1 MNLKKK
7 IERIPGGMMIIPL
20 ILGALI
26 NTFSPGVLQIGGFT
40 TAIATGSS
48 ALIGVFLVCMGAGIS
63 FKAAPLALKKGT
75 AITFS
80 KFIVGVA
87 LGLLIA
93 KLCGESGWLG
103 LSSLAVIAA
112 MTNSN
117 GGLYAALVGEMGDE
131 TDVGAIAVLS
141 INDGPLLTMIALGTT
156 GLATI
161 PLGSLI
167 GVLIP
172 IVIGMILGNLDK
184 DMRKFLLSGGP
195 VLIPF
200 FAFALGAGL
209 DLKML
214 IIAGFSGILLGIL
227 TTFFGGFFN
236 ILADKASGGSGI
248 AGAAASSTAGNA
260 VATPAAVALADP
272 AMSSIAQIA
281 TPQVAASTIT
291 TAILTPLLTTYV
303 FRRRKK
309 SQTMING
316 NGPGQVP
323 DEKIIIVADDF
334 TGASDTAVQFA
345 KKGLKSLVI
354 NDIDNISKSL
364 DGCDVL
370 AINTGSRADSRD
382 TAYRKTYSA
391 GSMLKGRNIKL
402 IYKKIDST
410 MRGNIGAELSGLMDS
425 LKTDIS
431 VIVPSLPDQGR
442 TVVNGNLYVKG
453 VLLSDTEFST
463 DPGTPVR
470 ESYIPAII
478 SQQSD
483 KKTAVINYDRVI
495 EGENILA
502 EDIRQLIDDNVRII
516 VIDAREKEDL
526 RIIASSLACMNEKI
540 LMAGSMGLAEFIP
553 EYFFAEKI
561 RKANIVVA
569 GSVSNVTLSQL
580 DYLKANSDAVRIDI
594 NIPDLFTTGKT
605 MEKERIH
612 NILHDSY
619 IKGNDVI
626 IRSAR
631 VHDDAE
637 KSFEAGKDYGLN
649 RSEVSDI
656 IASFLGD
663 IAADIIREHRING
676 MLLTGGDIA
685 MKTATSLNVSGLIVE
700 REILPGIPSGYFSDP
715 AYSDIKIITKAGGF
729 GGEDAIYKVL
739 EFLRA
744 GRK

>member
-20 ILGALI
+20 IIGALI
-26 NTFSPGVLQIGGFT
+26 NTFIPGALKIGGFT

-48 ALIGVFLVCMGAGIS
+48 ALIGAFLVCMGAGIS
-63 FKAAPLALKKGT
+63 LKAAPLALKKGA

-80 KFIVGVA
+80 KFIIGVA
-87 LGLLIA
+87 TGLLIA
-93 KLCGESGWLG
+93 KLCGENGWLG

-131 TDVGAIAVLS
+131 TDVGAVAVLS
-141 INDGPLLTMIALGTT
+141 INDGPFLTMIALGTT

-161 PLGSLI
+161 PIGSLI

-172 IVIGMILGNLDK
+172 IVIGMILGNLDNE
-184 DMRKFLLSGGP
+184 MRKFLLSGGP
-195 VLIPF
+195 ILIPF

-227 TTFFGGFFN
+227 TTFLGGFFN

-272 AMSSIAQIA
+272 SISSIAQIA

-291 TAILTPLLTTYV
+291 TAILTPILTTYIA
-303 FRRRKK
+303 RRRKSRK
-309 SQTMING
+309 VINDEI
-316 NGPGQVP
+316 PGKVT
-323 DEKIIIVADDF
+323 DEKIVIVADDF

-354 NDIDNISKSL
+354 NDIDTISKSL
-364 DGCDVL
+364 DICDAL
-370 AINTGSRADSRD
+370 AINTGSRADSMD

-391 GSMLKGRNIKL
+391 GNMLKGTNIKL

-442 TVVNGNLYVKG
+442 TVINGNLYVKD

-483 KKTAVINYDRVI
+483 KKTAVISYDRVI

-502 EDIRQLIDDNVRII
+502 EAVRQLIDDNVRII
-516 VIDAREKEDL
+516 VIDAREKEEL
-526 RIIASSLACMNEKI
+526 RIIASALASMNEKI
-540 LMAGSMGLAEFIP
+540 LMAGSLGLAEFIP
-553 EYFFAEKI
+553 EHFFTEKT

-580 DYLKANSDAVRIDI
+580 DYLKADPDTVRIDI
-594 NIPDLFTTGKT
+594 NISDLFTAGKT
-605 MEKERIH
+605 IEKERIQS
-612 NILHDSY
+612 ILHDSFRR
-619 IKGNDVI
+619 GSDVI

-631 VHDDAE
+631 AHDDAE
-637 KSFEAGKDYGLN
+637 KSFEAGREYGLD
-649 RSEVSDI
+649 RSEVSDT
-656 IASFLGD
+656 IASFLGE
-663 IAADIIREHRING
+663 IAAGIIREHRING

-700 REILPGIPSGYFSDP
+700 SEILPGIPYGHFSDP

-729 GGEDAIYKVL
+729 GNEDAIYRVL
-739 EFLRA
+739 EFLKT
-744 GRK
+744 GKK